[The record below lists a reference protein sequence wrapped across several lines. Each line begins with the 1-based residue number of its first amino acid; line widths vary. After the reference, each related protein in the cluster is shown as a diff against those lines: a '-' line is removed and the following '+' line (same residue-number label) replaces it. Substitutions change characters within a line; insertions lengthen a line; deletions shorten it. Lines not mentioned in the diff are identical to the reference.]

1 MRVVKN
7 LKAKGGSSMEKE
19 LALNKE
25 NPKLFLN
32 NKKTIKNIIKYRH
45 FYIMALPVVILLLLF
60 NYYPMLGIRIAF
72 YEWGLFGPV
81 DFVGLDNFKLLFESN
96 MFWRAFFNTLK
107 LSCMNLA
114 LSMFF
119 SVGFA
124 LLLNEIPNLRFKK
137 FAQTVLYLPH
147 FLSWVVVASIFTMFL
162 SPQGGIINEIIKLF
176 GGEPT
181 YFLVSEQWWT
191 PIYMFI
197 SRWKETGWS
206 TIIFIAA
213 LAGVEQEM
221 YEAAEI
227 DGASRLK
234 QTWYI
239 TLPSIQN
246 TILVVFILN
255 LAKVL
260 NVFESV
266 FVLYNPMV
274 YDIADVIETYIYR
287 AGLINADY
295 GFATAVGLFKSII
308 SFILVLSVNQIN
320 KKIKGE
326 GIL

>member
-1 MRVVKN
+1 MGV
-7 LKAKGGSSMEKE
+7 AKEI
-19 LALNKE
+19 ALNKKE
-25 NPKLFLN
+25 PEIVLK
-32 NKKTIKNIIKYRH
+32 NKRTIKNIIKYRH
-45 FYIMALPVVILLLLF
+45 FYIMALPVLVLLLMF

-81 DFVGLDNFKLLFESN
+81 DFVGFDNFKLLFESN

-107 LSCMNLA
+107 LSCMNLG
-114 LSMFF
+114 LSMAF

-124 LLLNEIPNLRFKK
+124 LLLNEIGGLKFKK

-147 FLSWVVVASIFTMFL
+147 FLSWVVVASIFSMFL
-162 SPQGGIINEIIKLF
+162 SPQGGIINEIIKFF
-176 GGEPT
+176 GGDPT

-191 PIYMFI
+191 PIYMLI

-206 TIIFIAA
+206 TIIFMAA

-221 YEAAEI
+221 YEAAAI

-234 QTWYI
+234 QAWYI

-246 TILVVFILN
+246 TILVVLILN

-274 YDIADVIETYIYR
+274 YNVADVIETYIYR

-308 SFILVLSVNQIN
+308 SLILVVAANKIN
-320 KKIKGE
+320 KKITGE

>member
-1 MRVVKN
+1 MTE
-7 LKAKGGSSMEKE
+7 GGIDVAKE
-19 LALNKE
+19 LVLKKE
-25 NPKLFLN
+25 EPELSLN
-32 NKKTIKNIIKYRH
+32 NKRTMKNIIKYWQ
-45 FYIMALPVVILLLLF
+45 FYIMAVPVLVLLLMF

-107 LSCMNLA
+107 LSCMNLG
-114 LSMFF
+114 LSMLF

-124 LLLNEIPNLRFKK
+124 LLLNEISGLRFKK

-162 SPQGGIINEIIKLF
+162 SPQGGIINEIIKFF

-191 PIYMFI
+191 PIYMLI

-206 TIIFIAA
+206 TIIFMAA

-221 YEAAEI
+221 YEAAAI

-234 QTWYI
+234 QAWYI
-239 TLPSIQN
+239 TLPAIQN
-246 TILVVFILN
+246 TILVVLILN

-274 YDIADVIETYIYR
+274 YDVADVIETYIYR

-295 GFATAVGLFKSII
+295 GFATAIGLFKSII
-308 SFILVLSVNQIN
+308 ALILVVSANKIN
-320 KKIKGE
+320 KKITGE